1 MKYTY
6 GPVLSRRLGISLG
19 VSLVPRKFC
28 SFNCIYCQLGRT
40 TSLTVERK
48 EYVPIDEVL
57 REVEETLKELN
68 GPLDY
73 ISLSGSGEPTLNTR
87 IGELIKELKRLSP
100 HPIAV
105 ITNGSL
111 LSSDQVKE
119 DLLLA
124 DAVLPSLDAAT
135 ESVFETINRP
145 HPSLRLS
152 EILKGLMDFR
162 RLYKGKLWLEVL
174 FCRGINDNP
183 YDLDALKEAIEA
195 IDPDLVHLNTVSRPG
210 AEEYAHPV
218 SHERLTEIAKRLGP
232 KAVPISPIAKKSP
245 SSLGAHLKER
255 ILQTLR
261 VRPLTLEE
269 MCEGLGIDEK
279 EALAFLKE
287 LITEGKVASRIFGKK
302 VFYEALAN
310 S

>member
-6 GPVLSRRLGISLG
+6 GPVLSRRLGVSLG

-40 TSLTVERK
+40 TSLTIERK
-48 EYVPIDEVL
+48 EYVPLDEVL
-57 REVEETLKELN
+57 KEVEGILKELT

-73 ISLSGSGEPTLNTR
+73 VSLSGSGEPTLNVR
-87 IGELIKELKRLSP
+87 IGELIRELRRLSP
-100 HPIAV
+100 YPVAV

-124 DAVLPSLDAAT
+124 DVVLPSLDAAT
-135 ESVFETINRP
+135 EPVFETINRP
-145 HPSLRLS
+145 HPSLKLS
-152 EILKGLMDFR
+152 DILKGLVDFR
-162 RLYKGKLWLEVL
+162 KVYKGKLWLEVL

-183 YDLDALKEAIEA
+183 YDVEALKEAIEA
-195 IDPDLVHLNTVSRPG
+195 IGPDLVHLNTVTRPG

-218 SHERLTEIAKRLGP
+218 ASERLLEIASWLGP
-232 KAVPISPIAKKSP
+232 KAVPISPSTPKRP
-245 SSLGAHLKER
+245 TSLGLGLKER

-261 VRPLTLEE
+261 IRPLTLEE
-269 MCEGLGIDEK
+269 MCEGLGIGEK

-287 LITEGKVASRIFGKK
+287 LITEGKVASRIFGKRI
-302 VFYEALAN
+302 FYEALTN

>member
-1 MKYTY
+1 MKHTY

-40 TSLTVERK
+40 TYLTVERN

-57 REVEETLKELN
+57 KEIEGILKELN

-73 ISLSGSGEPTLNTR
+73 VSLSGSGEPTLNAR

-100 HPIAV
+100 YPIAV

-111 LSSDQVKE
+111 FSSDQVKE

-124 DAVLPSLDAAT
+124 DAVLPSLDSAT
-135 ESVFETINRP
+135 EPAFETINRP
-145 HPSLRLS
+145 HPSLKLS
-152 EILKGLMDFR
+152 DILKGLTEFR
-162 RLYKGKLWLEVL
+162 RFYKGKLWLEVL

-183 YDLDALKEAIEA
+183 YDVDALKEAIET
-195 IDPDLVHLNTVSRPG
+195 IDPDLIHLNTVSRPG

-218 SHERLTEIAKRLGP
+218 SYEKLLEIANRLGP
-232 KAVPISPIAKKSP
+232 KAVPISSP
-245 SSLGAHLKER
+245 TSKRSTSLGLSFKER

-261 VRPLTLEE
+261 IRPLTLEE
-269 MCEGLGIDEK
+269 MCEGLGIGEK
-279 EALAFLKE
+279 EALAFLKD
-287 LITEGKVASRIFGKK
+287 LITEGKVVSRIFGQRI
-302 VFYEALAN
+302 FYEALTN

>member
-1 MKYTY
+1 MKHTY

-19 VSLVPRKFC
+19 VNLVPRKFC

-40 TSLTVERK
+40 TFLTIERK
-48 EYVPIDEVL
+48 EYVPVDEVL
-57 REVEETLKELN
+57 DEIEVILKELK

-73 ISLSGSGEPTLNTR
+73 ISLSGSGEPTLNTKT
-87 IGELIKELKRLSP
+87 GELIRELKRLSP
-100 HPIAV
+100 YPIAV

-111 LSSDQVKE
+111 LSSDEVKE

-124 DAVLPSLDAAT
+124 DVVLPSLDAAT
-135 ESVFETINRP
+135 EPVFETINRP
-145 HPSLRLS
+145 HPSLKLS
-152 EILKGLMDFR
+152 NILKGLVDFR
-162 RLYKGKLWLEVL
+162 KVYKGKLWLEVL

-183 YDLDALKEAIEA
+183 YDVDALKEALEA

-218 SHERLTEIAKRLGP
+218 SHEKLLEIAKRLGP
-232 KAVPISPIAKKSP
+232 RAVPISSP
-245 SSLGAHLKER
+245 VIKRSTSLGLGLKER

-261 VRPLTLEE
+261 IRPLTLEE
-269 MCEGLGIDEK
+269 MCEGLGIAEK

-287 LITEGKVASRIFGKK
+287 LITEGKVASRIFGKR
-302 VFYEALAN
+302 VFYEALTN